1 MNSIAGAASGATA
14 KPWPAPAGSRLAAT
28 LLLAAAAAL
37 ASPAARAQEE
47 AVPEAA
53 PVEKA
58 PSNFH
63 LSGFATL
70 GATYSDNRD
79 VGVITAYS
87 DAHPSRHGLSA
98 DLDSVLGLQAVW
110 RPFGG
115 PSITAQGVARPDGD
129 GMRVD
134 LRMAYVRQEL
144 GRNVAVRLGRI
155 RSPLYFDSDVAEVG
169 YAYLTARPPI
179 PLYSIVNSVG
189 ALDGGDVQL
198 RHAWGD
204 TAVLVQGY
212 YGDSRYDHQFY
223 NQGTAARARLTGVH
237 GASVSLILPW
247 VTLRASRTWVHRY
260 TMWGANIDQLNAGLG
275 QLAGGLTL
283 AASNPFLPA
292 QVAAALKGKAQG
304 ITALANPFDNRPIYT
319 SIGFDASYRALRLL
333 GEWTQLDSQSAMIGK
348 YEGWQGTI
356 GYSIGTVTPYMTYAR
371 NHRTDGPLDTSALGP
386 TGLDPA
392 LDAGLGQM
400 QGAFT
405 LARTYADLSM
415 RSLSLGARWD
425 LRANMALKVQYD
437 RLTTPATSVPG
448 MFAVARLPIDRSAN
462 LATLALNLVF

>member
-1 MNSIAGAASGATA
+1 MNSIARAGSGATA
-14 KPWPAPAGSRLAAT
+14 KPWAARSVTGLATTLLVAT
-28 LLLAAAAAL
+28 LLAG
-37 ASPAARAQEE
+37 PAWAQDG
-47 AVPEAA
+47 APPEAA
-53 PVEKA
+53 PAEKA
-58 PSNFH
+58 PSKLH

-79 VGVITAYS
+79 VGIITAYS

-98 DLDSVLGLQAVW
+98 DLDTVVGLQAVW

-115 PSITAQGVARPDGD
+115 TSVTAQGVARPNGQ
-129 GMRVD
+129 GVRVD

-144 GRNVAVRLGRI
+144 GRNIAVRVGRI

-223 NQGTAARARLTGVH
+223 NEGTAARARLTGVH

-247 VTLRASRTWVHRY
+247 ITLRASRTWVHRY
-260 TMWGANIDQLNAGLG
+260 TMRGTNIDQLNAGLG

-283 AASNPFLPA
+283 AANNPFLPA
-292 QVAAALKGKAQG
+292 QFATALRGKAQG
-304 ITALANPFDNRPIYT
+304 IAALSNPFDNRPIYT
-319 SIGFDASYRALRLL
+319 SIGFDASHRALRVL

-356 GYSIGTVTPYMTYAR
+356 GYSLGTVTPYLTYAKNR
-371 NHRTDGPLDTSALGP
+371 RTDGPLDTSALGP

-415 RSLSLGARWD
+415 RSLSIGARWD
-425 LRANMALKVQYD
+425 LRANMAVKLQFD
-437 RLTTPATSVPG
+437 RLTTPAATVPG
-448 MFAVARLPIDRSAN
+448 MFAVPRLPIDRTAN

>member
-1 MNSIAGAASGATA
+1 MNSIARVASGATA
-14 KPWPAPAGSRLAAT
+14 KPWTARAGTGFAAT
-28 LLLAAAAAL
+28 LLIATILAGPAAWAQDAAL
-37 ASPAARAQEE
+37 
-47 AVPEAA
+47 PEAA
-53 PVEKA
+53 PAEKA
-58 PSNFH
+58 PSKLH

-79 VGVITAYS
+79 VGIITAYS
-87 DAHPSRHGLSA
+87 DAHPSRDGLSA
-98 DLDSVLGLQAVW
+98 DLDTVVGLQAVW

-115 PSITAQGVARPDGD
+115 TSVTAQGVARPNGE
-129 GMRVD
+129 GVRVD

-144 GRNVAVRLGRI
+144 GRNIAVRVGRI

-223 NQGTAARARLTGVH
+223 NQGTAARARLTGIH

-247 VTLRASRTWVHRY
+247 ITLRASRTWVHRY
-260 TMWGANIDQLNAGLG
+260 TMRGTNIDQLNAGLG

-292 QVAAALKGKAQG
+292 QFATALTGKAQG
-304 ITALANPFDNRPIYT
+304 IAALSNPFDNRPIYT
-319 SIGFDASYRALRLL
+319 SIGFDASHRSLRVL

-356 GYSIGTVTPYMTYAR
+356 GYSLGTVTPYVTYAKNR
-371 NHRTDGPLDTSALGP
+371 RTDGPLDTSALAA

-392 LDAGLGQM
+392 LDAGLGHM

-415 RSLSLGARWD
+415 RSLSIGARWD
-425 LRANMALKVQYD
+425 LRANMAVKVQYD
-437 RLTTPATSVPG
+437 RLTTPAATVPG
-448 MFAVARLPIDRSAN
+448 MFAVPRLPIDRTAN

>member
-1 MNSIAGAASGATA
+1 MNSIAGAVWGATA
-14 KPWPAPAGSRLAAT
+14 KPRPMRVAAGFVAT
-28 LLLAAAAAL
+28 TVLAAAGIL
-37 ASPAARAQEE
+37 MPSAARAQDG
-47 AVPEAA
+47 AVAEPA
-53 PVEKA
+53 PAEKA
-58 PSNFH
+58 PGNLH

-87 DAHPSRHGLSA
+87 DTHPSRHGVSA

-110 RPFGG
+110 RPLAGT
-115 PSITAQGVARPDGD
+115 SVTAQGVVRPNGE
-129 GMRVD
+129 GARVD

-144 GRNVAVRLGRI
+144 GRNVAVRVGRI

-179 PLYSIVNSVG
+179 PLYSIVNSVS

-198 RHAWGD
+198 RHGWGD

-223 NQGTAARARLTGVH
+223 NQGTAARARVTGIH
-237 GASVSLILPW
+237 GAAVSLILPW
-247 VTLRASRTWVHRY
+247 ITLRASRTWTHRY
-260 TMWGANIDQLNAGLG
+260 TMRGANIDQLNAGLA
-275 QLAGGLTL
+275 QLSGGLTL

-292 QVAAALKGKAQG
+292 QIATGLKGKAQG
-304 ITALANPFDNRPIYT
+304 IAALSNPFDNRPIYT
-319 SIGFDASYRALRLL
+319 SIGFDASYRVLRVL
-333 GEWTQLDSQSAMIGK
+333 GEWTQLDSQSAMIGT

-356 GYSIGTVTPYMTYAR
+356 GYGLGTVTPYVTYAKNR
-371 NHRTDGPLDTSALGP
+371 RTDGPLDTSALAA

-400 QGAFT
+400 QGAFA

-415 RSLSLGARWD
+415 RSLGVGARWD
-425 LRANMALKVQYD
+425 LRANMAVKFQYD
-437 RLTTPATSVPG
+437 RLTTPGVAVPG
-448 MFAVARLPIDRSAN
+448 MFAVQRLPIDRTAN

>member
-14 KPWPAPAGSRLAAT
+14 KPWPARTATGRAAM
-28 LLLAAAAAL
+28 LLIAAAGAL
-37 ASPAARAQEE
+37 ASPAVQAQDEV
-47 AVPEAA
+47 VPEAPPA
-53 PVEKA
+53 EKA
-58 PSNFH
+58 PSKLH
-63 LSGFATL
+63 ISGFATL
-70 GATYSDNRD
+70 GATYNDNRD

-87 DAHPSRHGLSA
+87 DSHPSRHGLSA
-98 DLDSVLGLQAVW
+98 DLDTVLGLQAVW

-115 PSITAQGVARPDGD
+115 TSVTAQGVVRPNGD
-129 GMRVD
+129 GARVD

-144 GRNVAVRLGRI
+144 GQNIAVRVGRI

-223 NQGTAARARLTGVH
+223 NQGTAARARLTGIH

-247 VTLRASRTWVHRY
+247 ITLRASRTWVHRY
-260 TMWGANIDQLNAGLG
+260 TMRGTNIDQLNAGLG

-292 QVAAALKGKAQG
+292 PFATALKGKAQAV
-304 ITALANPFDNRPIYT
+304 TALSNPFDNRPIYT
-319 SIGFDASYRALRLL
+319 SIGFDASYRALRVL
-333 GEWTQLDSQSAMIGK
+333 GEWTQLDSRSAMIGK

-356 GYSIGTVTPYMTYAR
+356 GYSLGTVTPYVTYAKNR
-371 NHRTDGPLDTSALGP
+371 RTDGPLDTSALAP

-405 LARTYADLSM
+405 LARSYADLSM
-415 RSLSLGARWD
+415 RSLSIGARWD
-425 LRANMALKVQYD
+425 LRANMAVKLQYD
-437 RLTTPATSVPG
+437 RLTTPAATVPG
-448 MFAVARLPIDRSAN
+448 MFAVPRLPIDRTAN